1 MNQSFAV
8 WLLIALSL
16 VAANLPFLVE
26 RPFLALPWQQKGEPA
41 RAPWLV
47 WTVAILF
54 FAMLVGVAY
63 LTLVLIGDAFIT
75 ASDPASVALFM
86 GKIALVAGL
95 AGLLLAWPGRRNR
108 GCVIQKSFFVRLL
121 ELTVFYCLIGML
133 GFAFET
139 NMGSLFGKTWE
150 FYAVTFS
157 LFLVLGYPGFV
168 YRYLLRRRKA
178 PAKSPLSAA

>member
-16 VAANLPFLVE
+16 VAANLPFVIE

-41 RAPWLV
+41 RASWLV
-47 WTVAILF
+47 WVVAIVF
-54 FAMLVGVAY
+54 FSMLLGVGY
-63 LTLVLIGDAFIT
+63 LTLALIGDAFVA
-75 ASDPASVALFM
+75 ASDAASVALFI
-86 GKIALVAGL
+86 GKIVLVAGL
-95 AGLLLAWPGRRNR
+95 AGLLLAWPGMRNR
-108 GCVIQKSFFVRLL
+108 GCVVEKSFFARLL
-121 ELTVFYCLIGML
+121 ELIVFYCLVGIL

-139 NMGSLFGKTWE
+139 NMGSLFEKTWE
-150 FYAVTFS
+150 FYAITFS

-178 PAKSPLSAA
+178 PAKSPWSAA